1 MAKKH
6 LTKAKN
12 GVLAA
17 TKKFKA
23 ELKKAMVTA
32 ITAAFG
38 FLIALSWKDLITKFV
53 SKLSSY
59 SPLQG
64 QLVSTFIV
72 TIISVL
78 GIILATKIFSK
89 KEVEEVKK

>member
-38 FLIALSWKDLITKFV
+38 FLIAFMWRDAISQYVKGTLARLNLPETSAF
-53 SKLSSY
+53 Y
-59 SPLQG
+59 S
-64 QLVSTFIV
+64 VIAAIAV
-72 TIISVL
+72 TILCVL
-78 GIILATKIFSK
+78 GLLIISRWASK
-89 KEVEEVKK
+89 PEK